1 MSESWHS
8 KNREFNAL
16 IKQLFHAEDWQKRAE
31 AARELGLMRDG
42 RAINLLCR
50 ALRSEKDM
58 MVQNR
63 IIEALG
69 RIGDG
74 RATMRIIEKLEEN
87 INQGN
92 IDKYRIIYII
102 ESLVKIKDK
111 RALSYIGRFLSSND
125 KVIKNLAEEA
135 FDVIEPNWREI
146 IEQERKN
153 LSIEEI
159 FRKRI

>member
-1 MSESWHS
+1 MSESWNS
-8 KNREFNAL
+8 TNREFNAL
-16 IKQLFHAEDWQKRAE
+16 IKQLFHADDWQKRAE

-42 RAINLLCR
+42 RAVNLLCR

-63 IIEALG
+63 IIEAMG

-74 RATMRIIEKLEEN
+74 RATMRIIEKLEGI

-125 KVIKNLAEEA
+125 KDIKNLAEKA

>member
-16 IKQLFHAEDWQKRAE
+16 IKQLFHADDWQKRAE

-42 RAINLLCR
+42 RAVNLLCR

-63 IIEALG
+63 IIEAMG
-69 RIGDG
+69 RIGNG

-125 KVIKNLAEEA
+125 KDIKNLAEEA